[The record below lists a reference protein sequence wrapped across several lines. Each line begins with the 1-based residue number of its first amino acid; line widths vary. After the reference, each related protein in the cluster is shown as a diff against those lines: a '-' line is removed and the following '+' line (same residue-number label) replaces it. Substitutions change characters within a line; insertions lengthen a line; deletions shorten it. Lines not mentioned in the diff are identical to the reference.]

1 MAVSSRVTRGICTHV
16 VTHSSSCC
24 HLCIH
29 VTSRQLFALLLL
41 LMQVYDTWEDAWGEN
56 ATQPSEF
63 DTWYEEEDYAGDASY
78 EYD

>member
-1 MAVSSRVTRGICTHV
+1 M
-16 VTHSSSCC
+16 
-24 HLCIH
+24 
-29 VTSRQLFALLLL
+29 TSQQLFALLLLL
-41 LMQVYDTWEDAWGEN
+41 LMQVYDTWEDAWSEN